1 MGEANA
7 TALHKMSVMLDD
19 VDKGSTAF
27 VAFVRDYWYVGLLLV
42 CACLIVCFLSQCYRC
57 FEVLKCLTCCCR
69 CCCRR
74 RRGRRYVED
83 C

>member
-1 MGEANA
+1 MENA
-7 TALHKMSVMLDD
+7 TALHKMSVMLDE
-19 VDKGSTAF
+19 VDKGSSAF
-27 VAFVRDYWYVGLLLV
+27 VSFVEDYWYIGVLLV
-42 CACLIVCFLSQCYRC
+42 CACLVVCLFSQCYRC
-57 FEVLKCLTCCCR
+57 YEVLKCLSCSC